1 MLLQAFVTVGI
12 DHCVIFMVASWSMI
26 GNVPDGD
33 DIEDG
38 RKKKKRYLIRASVEL
53 VLSIWACSPHA
64 QALNTTNAFTNEV
77 NPPAKI

>member
-1 MLLQAFVTVGI
+1 MLLQAFVMVGI

-38 RKKKKRYLIRASVEL
+38 RKKRKGTWLEP
-53 VLSIWACSPHA
+53 VLS
-64 QALNTTNAFTNEV
+64 LF
-77 NPPAKI
+77 

>member
-53 VLSIWACSPHA
+53 VLSI
-64 QALNTTNAFTNEV
+64 
-77 NPPAKI
+77 